1 MNVKKTP
8 VVIDISNW
16 LYDDE
21 YDSIYPKGA
30 RDKKAI
36 ISPHVC
42 KYSHLLKN
50 HRYLLKKSS
59 HRYPDQFWIEIIA
72 HQLGCLM
79 NIPVPPS
86 FAAIDNDGQVGA
98 LIEWF
103 YDDKDPDF
111 IEYIDGGDLI
121 MGYIPDFDRKKGEK
135 HNLITIIEIM
145 KSLTDNQHYLCSDN
159 WKYYWA
165 KVFVFDA
172 VIGNTDRH
180 QDNWGICLY
189 KDKDHSNKTMVK
201 LSPVFDNG
209 TSMGHEILEKNIH
222 QFENHSKIKR
232 YIQKGTHHMKWRI
245 NDRSR
250 MNHVDFLCKYIQD
263 YPETKSTI
271 MTSLQFDLNHFKNLL
286 NSLRLFNV
294 PVILTHNKI
303 SLIFNLIKYRRELI
317 LKRIGG

>member
-1 MNVKKTP
+1 
-8 VVIDISNW
+8 
-16 LYDDE
+16 
-21 YDSIYPKGA
+21 
-30 RDKKAI
+30 
-36 ISPHVC
+36 
-42 KYSHLLKN
+42 
-50 HRYLLKKSS
+50 
-59 HRYPDQFWIEIIA
+59 
-72 HQLGCLM
+72 
-79 NIPVPPS
+79 
-86 FAAIDNDGQVGA
+86 
-98 LIEWF
+98 
-103 YDDKDPDF
+103 
-111 IEYIDGGDLI
+111 
-121 MGYIPDFDRKKGEK
+121 
-135 HNLITIIEIM
+135 
-145 KSLTDNQHYLCSDN
+145 
-159 WKYYWA
+159 
-165 KVFVFDA
+165 
-172 VIGNTDRH
+172 
-180 QDNWGICLY
+180 
-189 KDKDHSNKTMVK
+189 MVK